1 MYAHVCCVAGCSV
14 GYLSGLV
21 SQRFVMALYWLFSLD
36 IPGLC
41 WAGRVVQGVGFA
53 YISVS
58 AVAHGAHAH
67 GEMLACYKPHDQKAG
82 GSVRDLVG

>member
-1 MYAHVCCVAGCSV
+1 
-14 GYLSGLV
+14 
-21 SQRFVMALYWLFSLD
+21 MALFLNVSLWPCIGFFSLD

-41 WAGRVVQGVGFA
+41 WAGRVLQGVGFA
-53 YISVS
+53 YILVS

-67 GEMLACYKPHDQKAG
+67 GEMLACCKPHDQKAG